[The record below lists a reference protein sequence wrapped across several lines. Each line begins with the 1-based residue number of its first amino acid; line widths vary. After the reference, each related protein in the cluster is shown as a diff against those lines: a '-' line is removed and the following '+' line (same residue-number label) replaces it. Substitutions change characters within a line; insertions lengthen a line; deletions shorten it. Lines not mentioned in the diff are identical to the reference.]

1 MNKFSF
7 SLLVLLT
14 AFLAGHAVEP
24 SGTLPVLVIETKN
37 SQPIESK
44 STYVKG
50 TYYLDPRGAEGIE
63 AIGTAENPLPL
74 QIKGRGNFTW
84 YSFSK
89 KPYRLKLDKKAALLG
104 MNSSKHYALLAH
116 ADDNRAFMRNLSGF
130 EVSRMAGLSWTPAD
144 QPCEVMLNGDYIGL
158 YFLTETIRFDKKR
171 INLSNPDDAVED
183 WLEANPGKTA
193 ADYPFTEE
201 DYTGPWLVELDN
213 NPDEFQVTVPSR
225 QREEAVLRVT
235 HKTPEDYVT
244 DAHRQ
249 WLIKEFDEIDR
260 LIYAPDNANG
270 GWLEKI
276 DLTDAARF
284 FVVNQILNN
293 YESYSGSCYLT
304 KDKGEGQKWHF
315 GPVWDFGSAFQ
326 ATRDQTKWI
335 WESNYIQHWVGN
347 MWNCQAFRDEVK
359 RIFMAME
366 AEGFDRIFDY
376 QNAYAAR
383 IAKAAERDALRW
395 QSEGYGNPDMATPLA
410 EVQKQLSDGINS
422 FGYKLG
428 IEGYTQPV
436 DLPSNDIYLRGG
448 DYSGWGAMEENRFE
462 DKGGLI
468 YELKVPVLS
477 GEFKLAGPE
486 WNSGN
491 VDFGLPGGQQLTL
504 GKTYTLTQS
513 GQNMSLAAG
522 SAEDVTLRFDWNTKE
537 LTITHTSGIVSAIAD
552 ENAPAEYYNLQGI
565 RVEKPLSGHL
575 YIVKCGESTT
585 KTVY

>member
-225 QREEAVLRVT
+225 QREDPQDPRGLRDRCPPPV
-235 HKTPEDYVT
+235 
-244 DAHRQ
+244 AHQ
-249 WLIKEFDEIDR
+249 
-260 LIYAPDNANG
+260 
-270 GWLEKI
+270 
-276 DLTDAARF
+276 
-284 FVVNQILNN
+284 
-293 YESYSGSCYLT
+293 
-304 KDKGEGQKWHF
+304 
-315 GPVWDFGSAFQ
+315 
-326 ATRDQTKWI
+326 
-335 WESNYIQHWVGN
+335 
-347 MWNCQAFRDEVK
+347 
-359 RIFMAME
+359 
-366 AEGFDRIFDY
+366 
-376 QNAYAAR
+376 
-383 IAKAAERDALRW
+383 
-395 QSEGYGNPDMATPLA
+395 
-410 EVQKQLSDGINS
+410 
-422 FGYKLG
+422 
-428 IEGYTQPV
+428 
-436 DLPSNDIYLRGG
+436 
-448 DYSGWGAMEENRFE
+448 
-462 DKGGLI
+462 
-468 YELKVPVLS
+468 
-477 GEFKLAGPE
+477 
-486 WNSGN
+486 
-491 VDFGLPGGQQLTL
+491 
-504 GKTYTLTQS
+504 
-513 GQNMSLAAG
+513 
-522 SAEDVTLRFDWNTKE
+522 
-537 LTITHTSGIVSAIAD
+537 
-552 ENAPAEYYNLQGI
+552 
-565 RVEKPLSGHL
+565 RV
-575 YIVKCGESTT
+575 
-585 KTVY
+585 

>member
-89 KPYRLKLDKKAALLG
+89 KPCRL
-104 MNSSKHYALLAH
+104 
-116 ADDNRAFMRNLSGF
+116 RRVF
-130 EVSRMAGLSWTPAD
+130 EGSRMAGLSWTPAD

-193 ADYPFTEE
+193 A
-201 DYTGPWLVELDN
+201 
-213 NPDEFQVTVPSR
+213 SR
-225 QREEAVLRVT
+225 PREEAVLRVT

-428 IEGYTQPV
+428 IEG
-436 DLPSNDIYLRGG
+436 
-448 DYSGWGAMEENRFE
+448 
-462 DKGGLI
+462 
-468 YELKVPVLS
+468 
-477 GEFKLAGPE
+477 
-486 WNSGN
+486 
-491 VDFGLPGGQQLTL
+491 
-504 GKTYTLTQS
+504 
-513 GQNMSLAAG
+513 
-522 SAEDVTLRFDWNTKE
+522 
-537 LTITHTSGIVSAIAD
+537 
-552 ENAPAEYYNLQGI
+552 
-565 RVEKPLSGHL
+565 
-575 YIVKCGESTT
+575 
-585 KTVY
+585 